1 MKNLCIFAA
10 DIQTKNAMNEKI
22 KKLMSDK
29 CKDFGL
35 TDKAI
40 EDLAK
45 IASEGI
51 DENASD
57 EDVEKKVDSLVPLAK
72 AMQAEITRKTQKTK
86 PTPKP
91 KDEGKGG
98 EEEEDENVP
107 NWAKSIQK
115 EISELRKENESLKKQ
130 DEAKARQASIAA
142 KAKELGIPEF
152 MMKRVTIADD
162 ADIEQ
167 ELTSFKQELVNA
179 KLMPAESAGERG
191 SSDDQNRK
199 EAEDWAASLPNK

>member
-1 MKNLCIFAA
+1 
-10 DIQTKNAMNEKI
+10 MNEKI
-22 KKLMSDK
+22 KRLMSEK

-40 EDLAK
+40 DDLAK

-51 DENASD
+51 DENTSD
-57 EDVEKKVDSLVPLAK
+57 EEVTKKVDSLVPLAK
-72 AMQAEITRKTQKTK
+72 AMQAEITRKTQKQK

-91 KDEGKGG
+91 KEEGKGG
-98 EEEEDENVP
+98 EDDEDDDVP
-107 NWAKSIQK
+107 NWAKRLQS

-130 DEAKARQASIAA
+130 DEAKARQSSIAA

-152 MMKRVTIADD
+152 LMKRVSIADD
-162 ADIEQ
+162 ADFEK
-167 ELTSFKQELVNA
+167 ELTDYKQELVNA

-191 SSDDQNRK
+191 SSEEQNRQ